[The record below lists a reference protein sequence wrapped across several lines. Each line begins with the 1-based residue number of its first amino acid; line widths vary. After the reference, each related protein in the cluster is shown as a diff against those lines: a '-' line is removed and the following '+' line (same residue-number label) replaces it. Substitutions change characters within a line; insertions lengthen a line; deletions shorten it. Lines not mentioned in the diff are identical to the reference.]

1 MKVQSTGRKCVTRG
15 GDGLAAA
22 RKTLGAADP
31 TG

>member
-15 GDGLAAA
+15 GDRPAAA
-22 RKTLGAADP
+22 GKTLGTADP